1 MSGLGTDAK
10 MWGKGFGLSR
20 LLWLISALGVV
31 GFLQYDRL
39 CDSRRNGNIAHIQ

>member
-1 MSGLGTDAK
+1 MSDLGTDAK

-31 GFLQYDRL
+31 GFLQFFTCQLGFYVGVSFHL
-39 CDSRRNGNIAHIQ
+39 C